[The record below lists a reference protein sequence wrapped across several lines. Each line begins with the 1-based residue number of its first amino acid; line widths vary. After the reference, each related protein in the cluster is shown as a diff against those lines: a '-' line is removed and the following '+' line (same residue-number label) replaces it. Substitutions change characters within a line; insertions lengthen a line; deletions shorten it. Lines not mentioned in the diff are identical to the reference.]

1 MERLVCPITRSVQW
15 VQKPIERKCAMFITR
30 KQYDEL
36 CARLAALEAAIRPA
50 PPPPDSLAAQWAS
63 FWAYN
68 GNPQQGGDR
77 L

>member
-1 MERLVCPITRSVQW
+1 
-15 VQKPIERKCAMFITR
+15 MFITR
-30 KQYDEL
+30 KQYDDV
-36 CARLAALEAAIRPA
+36 CARLAALEAAVRPG

-68 GNPQQGGDR
+68 GSPQQGGDR

>member
-1 MERLVCPITRSVQW
+1 
-15 VQKPIERKCAMFITR
+15 MFITR

-36 CARLAALEAAIRPA
+36 CARLAALEAAVRPA
-50 PPPPDSLAAQWAS
+50 PEPPDSLAAQWAS

-68 GNPQQGGDR
+68 GSPQQGGDR